1 MEINRESIMEILLLE
16 ADIVHFIKENQHNV
30 KKGDIVS
37 RTILRNSSE
46 EKLNDFILKYNI
58 VLATDFLMDEYTIVV
73 DYLFNRNKNAEEK
86 DIIEFKEKLQI
97 LKEPQNFSNKQA
109 AKFIRNAYCHNND
122 PKKSK
127 FILDTDSSFKVDI
140 NNSEFIA
147 TFKLENL
154 GKIIDYLI
162 NQARNAYYLNIEG
175 CDDFQFDGDIDKQLE
190 NIYVEYYPLKHTFPK
205 EVFRNLCRDNLD
217 RSSKQA
223 VWEASKK
230 NKKILREQL
239 KKEKSSEEYYQY
251 KLDQHQKEKVKEL
264 IVKYIRDE
272 DLLLPLK
279 NGAHF
284 YIRYMVQKVL
294 PIPPCH
300 LMRYQDIERD
310 ISKYISFNY
319 SYLDLINDSKKNI
332 FNEQNKIRY
341 DKLTRRSI
349 DTRKFYA
356 EYRNYLRL
364 KDIGEMESYAKVRY
378 VKYFFSNLIH
388 QEYINV
394 KGKKYAVDK
403 IRNSLV
409 HFRWFFGEG
418 DSIVLYDTNPN
429 HQKMYKFNY
438 CEKIDLNSLANEC
451 KRLFMITRQGEDKN
465 ITLMRKLEK
474 FLKQVIVRIKGI
486 LK

>member
-16 ADIVHFIKENQHNV
+16 ADIVHFIKEDQFNV

-37 RTILRNSSE
+37 RIIQRNPNE

-58 VLATDFLMDEYTIVV
+58 VLLTDFLMDEYTIVV

-86 DIIEFKEKLQI
+86 DIIKFKEKLKI
-97 LKEPQNFSNKQA
+97 LKEPQNFSNRQA
-109 AKFIRNAYCHNND
+109 VKFIRNAYCHNND

-127 FILDTDSSFKVDI
+127 FILDTDSSYKVDI

-175 CDDFQFDGDIDKQLE
+175 CDNFQFDGDIDKQLE
-190 NIYVEYYPLKHTFPK
+190 RIYVEYYPLKHTFPK
-205 EVFRNLCRDNLD
+205 EVHKNLCKKNLD

-223 VWEASKK
+223 VWKVSKK

-239 KKEKSSEEYYQY
+239 KKENSNEEYYRY
-251 KLDQHQKEKVKEL
+251 KLDQHQKEKVKEM

-272 DLLLPLK
+272 DLLLSLK
-279 NGAHF
+279 NEAHF

-294 PIPPCH
+294 PIPHCH
-300 LMRYQDIERD
+300 LMRYQDMERN
-310 ISKYISFNY
+310 ISKYISFNK

-332 FNEQNKIRY
+332 SYEQNRMRY
-341 DKLTRRSI
+341 DKINGRSI
-349 DTRKFYA
+349 DTRDFYA

-364 KDIGEMESYAKVRY
+364 KNTDEMESYSKVRY
-378 VKYFFSNLIH
+378 VKYFFSNLIQ

-394 KGKKYAVDK
+394 EGKKYEVDK

-418 DSIVLYDTNPN
+418 DSIVLYDANPN
-429 HQKMYKFNY
+429 HQKMYQFNY

-451 KRLFMITRQGEDKN
+451 KRLFMIIRQGDDKK

-474 FLKQVIVRIKGI
+474 FLKQAIVRINGM
-486 LK
+486 LN